1 MAPPHPE
8 QPALSPR
15 GYAPPI
21 GAASPP
27 PEFTQ
32 TAPAA
37 APERLRY
44 VLSVVAVAY
53 LGMVL
58 ARLGASVV
66 GVDLSWSSEDLPT
79 RIDDPGWHA
88 LETVSFWTWETAVF
102 ASLVWLLDRRT
113 APLWCGLVGAML
125 ALGLGPEFDSWLLVA
140 GLIGFLAYEIVWT
153 AEGARPFPWR
163 VAPRLTAAVAV
174 LAALG
179 ALTAMGATASRY
191 SLAIDTQNSTED
203 AAVFTIR
210 NTGEKS
216 LELTGMTDRWGGD
229 LSGPALRVRTFGD
242 RPEPVAVRW
251 PLAVDPGGT
260 AILVVDVARTSCP
273 AWISMSDFRLT
284 YERAGPRA
292 MTFESDDPVTLEC
305 KVPGGRSR

>member
-1 MAPPHPE
+1 MPGSLPT
-8 QPALSPR
+8 R

-32 TAPAA
+32 ATPVAHPA
-37 APERLRY
+37 RFRY
-44 VLSVVAVAY
+44 VLSIVGVAY

-58 ARLGASVV
+58 ARLGTSAV

-79 RIDDPGWHA
+79 RIDDSGWRM
-88 LETVSFWTWETAVF
+88 LETVSFWVWETVVF
-102 ASLVWLLDRRT
+102 ASLVWLLDRRS

-125 ALGLGPEFDSWLLVA
+125 ALGIGPEFDSWLLVA
-140 GLIGFLAYEIVWT
+140 GLVGFLTYEIVWT

-163 VAPRLTAAVAV
+163 VAPRLIAAVTV
-174 LAALG
+174 LAAVG
-179 ALTAMGATASRY
+179 ALTAIGATATRY
-191 SLAIDTQNSTED
+191 SLAIDTQGSTRD

-210 NTGEKS
+210 NTGETS
-216 LELTGMTDRWGGD
+216 LKVTGLTDRWGGD
-229 LSGPALRVRTFGD
+229 PAGPEFAVRTFGD
-242 RPEPVAVRW
+242 SRPEPVAVRW
-251 PLAVDPGGT
+251 PLAVEPDGM
-260 AILVVDVARTSCP
+260 ARLVVSAARTSCP
-273 AWISMSDFRLT
+273 ALISTSDFRLT